1 MARAKLRQKKAKGLR
16 EKDVSGRRR
25 KKGII
30 YGKSKDRRVEWKQD
44 AEEEGKAERK
54 GSLVLFMPPSALVF
68 TFFFPCELFYI
79 SDLIKSNK
87 SQCAHI
93 HKYKHTATTALPA
106 SGIVSISSLNP
117 LHPRMNKS
125 RLWCITRHII
135 HVVYRSKI
143 CKQTSG
149 IKVIHAQ
156 MDPFSGL
163 SPSLT
168 QHRAPSLTCP
178 V

>member
-1 MARAKLRQKKAKGLR
+1 MKT
-16 EKDVSGRRR
+16 RRR
-25 KKGII
+25 GGRKG
-30 YGKSKDRRVEWKQD
+30 R
-44 AEEEGKAERK
+44 EEGEPGVIYA
-54 GSLVLFMPPSALVF
+54 SLGTRLYL
-68 TFFFPCELFYI
+68 FFPRELFYI

-163 SPSLT
+163 SSSLT
-168 QHRAPSLTCP
+168 QH
-178 V
+178 